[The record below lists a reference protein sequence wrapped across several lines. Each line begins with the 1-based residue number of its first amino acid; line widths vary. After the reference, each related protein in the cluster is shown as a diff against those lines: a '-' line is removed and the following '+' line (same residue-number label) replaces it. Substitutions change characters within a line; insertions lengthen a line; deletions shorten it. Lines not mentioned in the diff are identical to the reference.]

1 MFIRMEFP
9 GQLPHT
15 LHFHGAPP
23 VTQIQ
28 ASESH
33 NWRVQVAAAD
43 ENKRRDRRQNEANC
57 AVNGTGR
64 KLEILLVESDPDAA
78 KVIGEVLDSTGLDQ
92 CLTIAHNPD
101 AGMRYLYREP
111 PFEQARRPD
120 IVLLNLRLP
129 RTDGLAVLDAVKRI
143 RTSARRPIAII
154 VLATF
159 DDERTKRA
167 TAALGADAYFVKPV
181 GAEDSAALSKKI
193 RDLWECLTKN
203 AQPAPGTHSIVA
215 SWL

>member
-1 MFIRMEFP
+1 MFIQTMVFP
-9 GQLPHT
+9 GQLPT
-15 LHFHGAPP
+15 LHFHDGPP

-28 ASESH
+28 ASEPYH
-33 NWRVQVAAAD
+33 WRVQVAVAD
-43 ENKRRDRRQNEANC
+43 ETKRSDRRQNELNG
-57 AVNGTGR
+57 AVNGTSR
-64 KLEILLVESDPDAA
+64 KLEILLVESDPEAA
-78 KVIGEVLDSTGLDQ
+78 KVIGEAVDSTGLDQ
-92 CLTIAHNPD
+92 YLTIARNPD

-143 RTSARRPIAII
+143 RTSSRRPIAII

-159 DDERTKRA
+159 DDERTRRA
-167 TAALGADAYFVKPV
+167 TLALGADAYFVKPV

-193 RDLWECLTKN
+193 RDLWECLMSN
-203 AQPAPGTHSIVA
+203 AHPAPETYSSLV
-215 SWL
+215 SCL